1 MTFTTEQ
8 LKTLSAWEE
17 NFRTAVRA
25 KWARNPGRTAL
36 RVIYD
41 IYTSAT
47 GDRRRFSDNCSTCI
61 LNLLTDCGNL
71 YYKDVEEMA
80 KKASESKEKAK
91 VDNLPSKEVKVSQEA
106 KETVRKAKVRTTRK
120 SK

>member
-17 NFRTAVRA
+17 NFRTAVNA
-25 KWARNPGRTAL
+25 KWARNPGRAGL

-61 LNLLTDCGNL
+61 LSLLTDCGKL
-71 YYKDVEEMA
+71 YSHDL
-80 KKASESKEKAK
+80 SELRMRESTTR
-91 VDNLPSKEVKVSQEA
+91 EVKVSQEA
-106 KETVRKAKVRTTRK
+106 KEVVKKARIKTTK
-120 SK
+120 KNK

>member
-8 LKTLSAWEE
+8 LQILSQWEE

-25 KWARNPGRTAL
+25 QWARNPGRSGL

-47 GDRRRFSDNCSTCI
+47 GDKRRFSDNCNHCI
-61 LNLLTDCGNL
+61 LSLLTDCGRL
-71 YYKDVEEMA
+71 YFQDITEAAVTK
-80 KKASESKEKAK
+80 ESTR
-91 VDNLPSKEVKVSQEA
+91 EVKVSQEA
-106 KETVRKAKVRTTRK
+106 KQAVRKARVKVTK
-120 SK
+120 K

>member
-1 MTFTTEQ
+1 MTFTKEQ
-8 LKTLSAWEE
+8 LKTLAAWEE
-17 NFRTAVRA
+17 NFRTAVKA

-36 RVIYD
+36 RTIYD

-61 LNLLTDCGNL
+61 LNLLTDCGKL
-71 YYKDVEEMA
+71 YFNDLLEAAAEDKTS
-80 KKASESKEKAK
+80 KA
-91 VDNLPSKEVKVSQEA
+91 VKVSEKA
-106 KETVRKAKVRTTRK
+106 GKVARKVSVKTTKK

>member
-1 MTFTTEQ
+1 MTFTKEQ
-8 LKTLSAWEE
+8 LTILSAWEE
-17 NFRTAVRA
+17 NFRTAVKA

-41 IYTSAT
+41 IFTQAT

-61 LNLLTDCGNL
+61 LNLLTDCGKL
-71 YYKDVEEMA
+71 YFEDTSR
-80 KKASESKEKAK
+80 AS
-91 VDNLPSKEVKVSQEA
+91 VDNLPTKDVKVSQEA
-106 KETVRKAKVRTTRK
+106 KETVRKAKVKIIKK

>member
-1 MTFTTEQ
+1 MTFNKEQ
-8 LKTLSAWEE
+8 LKILSAWEE
-17 NFRTAVRA
+17 NFRTAVKA

-41 IYTSAT
+41 IFTQAT

-61 LNLLTDCGNL
+61 LNLLTDCGKL
-71 YYKDVEEMA
+71 DCEDTLR
-80 KKASESKEKAK
+80 AS
-91 VDNLPSKEVKVSQEA
+91 VDNLPTKDVKVSQEA
-106 KETVRKAKVRTTRK
+106 KETVRKAKVKTIKK

>member
-8 LKTLSAWEE
+8 LKALSAWEE
-17 NFRTAVRA
+17 NFRTAVKA

-36 RVIYD
+36 RTIYD

-61 LNLLTDCGNL
+61 LNLLTDCGKL
-71 YYKDVEEMA
+71 YFEDILSASVED
-80 KKASESKEKAK
+80 KTSKA
-91 VDNLPSKEVKVSQEA
+91 VKVSEKA
-106 KETVRKAKVRTTRK
+106 GKVARKVSVKTTK
-120 SK
+120 GKD